1 MYGLRPIIEFM
12 SWSFCLV
19 AADQIINNAPK
30 MLYMSG
36 GQFSV
41 PVVIRMA
48 TGAGRQLAAQHA
60 HSLEGW
66 FAHIPG
72 LRIVTPAT
80 LEDARGMLWTAIE
93 DPDPV
98 LIFEH
103 QMLYNM
109 EGDLP
114 DDAGPVDIDRARVR
128 RNGKDVTLI
137 TYGGSL
143 GKVMTAATEL
153 QREGIEAEVIDL
165 RTLRPMDTDT
175 IIASV
180 KKTGRAVTV
189 ASPSVQDVMD
199 AIHVRLL
206 LEPEVVRLAAKH
218 ITPTQ
223 LETLQRAQAGLDRAI
238 LDQDRAAWSRAD
250 NVYHETISAACPNQL
265 LGDLAMQY
273 RNRVSYLSIDA
284 QGDFERLSACTHEHR
299 QIVQAIAAHD
309 YEAAAQTMRDHI
321 EMFRESIFQRL
332 SHY

>member
-1 MYGLRPIIEFM
+1 MEVLADPPASNLVDSSVADSSVLLSDMAYANIKEAIRLSRLQPGQPISETRLSRQLGISRTPVREALQMLAQEGL
-12 SWSFCLV
+12 V
-19 AADQIINNAPK
+19 QIIP
-30 MLYMSG
+30 
-36 GQFSV
+36 
-41 PVVIRMA
+41 
-48 TGAGRQLAAQHA
+48 
-60 HSLEGW
+60 
-66 FAHIPG
+66 
-72 LRIVTPAT
+72 
-80 LEDARGMLWTAIE
+80 
-93 DPDPV
+93 
-98 LIFEH
+98 
-103 QMLYNM
+103 
-109 EGDLP
+109 
-114 DDAGPVDIDRARVR
+114 
-128 RNGKDVTLI
+128 
-137 TYGGSL
+137 
-143 GKVMTAATEL
+143 
-153 QREGIEAEVIDL
+153 
-165 RTLRPMDTDT
+165 
-175 IIASV
+175 
-180 KKTGRAVTV
+180 GRAVTV

-309 YEAAAQTMRDHI
+309 YEAAAQIMRGHI